1 MAAARESVED
11 RSISIFSTIKEK
23 VMNWDEANRRD
34 FVKLG
39 VLGVAGLYAAGGD
52 SSNMLGAPAKK
63 RPGIALQ
70 LYSIRKDCEKD
81 LPGCLAAVEKMGY
94 KGVEFAGYYGRT
106 APQLQKLLDENQL
119 KCVGTHI
126 ALDTMLGNKLK
137 ETIEFNQI
145 LGNNY
150 LICPWMPEERR
161 KDRAGWLQCA
171 KLFNEISDQLKPH
184 GMKVGYHNHNFE
196 FKPLGGEA
204 PWDTFF
210 GNTNQEV
217 IMQFDTGNAVEGGG
231 DALPF
236 LKKYPGRAITVH
248 MKEYSKSNP
257 DALIGE
263 GEMKWKELFQTCE
276 TIAATE
282 WYIIEQESGKFSPME
297 CVAKCY
303 TSFVKLMG

>member
-1 MAAARESVED
+1 MEWKDV
-11 RSISIFSTIKEK
+11 
-23 VMNWDEANRRD
+23 NRRD
-34 FVKLG
+34 FVKYGTLSMAG
-39 VLGVAGLYAAGGD
+39 VYAAQAD
-52 SSNMLGAPAKK
+52 NLDLLGAPAQK

-70 LYSIRKDCEKD
+70 LYSIRQDCEKN
-81 LPGCLAAVEKMGY
+81 LPGSLAAVAKMGY

-106 APQLQKLLDENQL
+106 SQQLRKLLDDNGL

-126 ALDTMLGNKLK
+126 GLETMLGDKLR
-137 ETIEFNQI
+137 ETIEFNQV
-145 LGNNY
+145 LGNKH
-150 LICPWMPEERR
+150 LICPSMPEERR
-161 KDRAGWLQCA
+161 KNRAGWLQCA
-171 KLFNEISDQLKPH
+171 KLFNEISDKVRPH

-196 FKPLGGEA
+196 FKPLDGEA

-210 GNTNQEV
+210 GNTHKDV

-236 LKKYPGRAITVH
+236 LKKYPGRATTVH
-248 MKEYSKSNP
+248 MKEYSKNNP

-263 GEMKWKELFQTCE
+263 GEMKWKELFQVCE
-276 TIAATE
+276 TLAGTE
-282 WYIIEQESGKFSPME
+282 WYIIEQESGKFPPLE